1 MVYVSEEVMDRLKG
15 RSPTRS
21 LEMTEDERARAGQ
34 YFRIQ
39 IPITDRRGL
48 KHAAERLRRIASM
61 MDVCSSMW
69 QQRDYQLINIVKGE
83 IALAH
88 AHFRHARYMDATEA
102 ETPAAT
108 QNDGGEADQ
117 D

>member
-1 MVYVSEEVMDRLKG
+1 MVYVSEEVMDKIKG

-21 LEMTEDERARAGQ
+21 LEMTDDERARVGQ

-39 IPITDRRGL
+39 IPIIDRGYL
-48 KHAAERLRRIASM
+48 KDSANILRRIAAT

-69 QQRDYQLINIVKGE
+69 KQRDYELISIVKGE

-88 AHFRHARYMDATEA
+88 AKGRHAKSVAREVSDEID
-102 ETPAAT
+102 AT
-108 QNDGGEADQ
+108 QNDADQ
-117 D
+117 KGQT